1 MATVLIVEDNVEIAQ
16 LYERIFEK
24 HQTCVFYDLPETM
37 HYLETNRPDLVI
49 TDFHLPSGSG
59 VEILQYI
66 RSEPGLRDVPVL
78 GISVDDTLKTEA
90 RERGIDV
97 FLTKPIDLSDLI
109 NAAQRLL
116 SSTRKVPSHE
126 MQAALRAYAAAY
138 QKAYNRLPH
147 GQWTGTQVLIDGQ
160 PCDEAWL
167 QSETHRLQSLTTGGV
182 QRNYLHRLIDKLR
195 RL

>member
-1 MATVLIVEDNVEIAQ
+1 MATVLIVEDNLEIAQ

-24 HQTCVFYDLPETM
+24 HETCVFHDLPDAM
-37 HYLETNRPDLVI
+37 RYLETHRPDLVI

-59 VEILQYI
+59 VDVLSFI
-66 RSEPGLRDVPVL
+66 RSEPSLRDVPVL
-78 GISVDDTLKTEA
+78 GISVDDTLKSEA
-90 RERGIDV
+90 RERGIDA
-97 FLTKPIDLSDLI
+97 FLTKPIEISDLI
-109 NAAQRLL
+109 NTAQRLL
-116 SSTRKVPSHE
+116 SSTQKVPSHE

-138 QKAYNRLPH
+138 QKVYDRLPS

-167 QSETHRLQSLTTGGV
+167 QAETHRLQSLTIGGAP
-182 QRNYLHRLIDKLR
+182 RNYLHRLIDKMR

>member
-37 HYLETNRPDLVI
+37 QYLETNRPDLVI

-116 SSTRKVPSHE
+116 SSTRKVPGHE

-138 QKAYNRLPH
+138 QKVYNRLPS

-167 QSETHRLQSLTTGGV
+167 QAETRRLQSLSTSST